1 MSAEAFLDTNIFV
14 YCFDPD
20 HPLKQQRAKELISE
34 SDWFVSWQVV
44 QEFASVSLHKF
55 KVPLQ
60 KEDLQDYLAL
70 RLWPKCR
77 VFPTEAIFAKALSIQ
92 EKFGFRFYDSLI
104 VASALAGGAAVL
116 FSEDMQHG
124 QKIGSLQI
132 LNPFREIRAQPV
144 SSF

>member
-1 MSAEAFLDTNIFV
+1 
-14 YCFDPD
+14 
-20 HPLKQQRAKELISE
+20 
-34 SDWFVSWQVV
+34 VV

-70 RLWPKCR
+70 RLWPKCW
-77 VFPTEAIFAKALSIQ
+77 VFPTEAIFAKAFWVR

-132 LNPFREIRAQPV
+132 LNPFREIRV
-144 SSF
+144 